1 MGNLHEELNAHISRV
16 IDGITG
22 GNLSAPKIAEAT
34 SDQIDLAH
42 SEGFGLGWNR
52 AVEEILKFV
61 TDLEDRNIALGRLE
75 NHDLRVLRNMIKEAS
90 DK

>member
-1 MGNLHEELNAHISRV
+1 MGNLHEELNAHINRV
-16 IDGITG
+16 IEGITG
-22 GNLSAPKIAEAT
+22 SIPAPKAVVT
-34 SDQIDLAH
+34 SDEIDFAH

-52 AVEEILKFV
+52 AVEEMLKFV

>member
-1 MGNLHEELNAHISRV
+1 MGNLHEELNAHINRV
-16 IDGITG
+16 IEGITG
-22 GNLSAPKIAEAT
+22 SIPAPKAVVT
-34 SDQIDLAH
+34 SDEIDFAH

-61 TDLEDRNIALGRLE
+61 TDLENRNIALGRLE

>member
-1 MGNLHEELNAHISRV
+1 MSNLHEELNAHISRV

-22 GNLSAPKIAEAT
+22 GTLPAPKAVVT
-34 SDQIDLAH
+34 SDEIDLAH

-61 TDLEDRNIALGRLE
+61 TDLEDRNITLGRLE

>member
-1 MGNLHEELNAHISRV
+1 MSNLHEELNAHISRV

-22 GNLSAPKIAEAT
+22 GILPAPKAVVT
-34 SDQIDLAH
+34 SDEIDFAH
-42 SEGFGLGWNR
+42 SEGFGLGWNK
-52 AVEEILKFV
+52 AVEEVLKFV